1 MNEGFDEIA
10 EPFSLA
16 CSVVSA
22 RVEPGQLVT
31 RGKGM
36 CYSDSTF
43 SAFGNIVDFSVFQN
57 IF

>member
-1 MNEGFDEIA
+1 MNEEFDEIA

-16 CSVVSA
+16 CSVISA

-31 RGKGM
+31 RGEGM

-43 SAFGNIVDFSVFQN
+43 STLGNIVDFSVLWD
-57 IF
+57 IP